1 MKLPGDCRRVIRV
14 MGILAILLALAASG
28 VGAQQDRPNGAGL
41 IIRHGDGTLIYAY
54 VEFESETISG
64 EELLLRSG
72 LDLIVSPFP
81 GLGYGVC
88 MINGEGCDADNC
100 YCQSYSNPAYFWHYY
115 SKVEGGGWF
124 TEIRG
129 PSARQLADGDIDGWS
144 WTAGDHGLPE
154 ITIDEIAAITGFDRS
169 PPPTPTPE
177 PPPPTPTPEPEPT
190 TTDTPVPEPAA
201 TDTPMPTS
209 TPTTPPEPT
218 TTVEASPTPEPSAT
232 PTPTPSATSTA
243 TPAPTSTLT
252 PTASTSTPSP
262 SPTAETDDSGAIQ
275 GTEDEDSENGSGAV
289 IVRPGATPE
298 PLDTGGSD
306 GPGTG
311 LLVFS
316 GFAVALA
323 GAGAVLL
330 LRRRQGTDS

>member
-1 MKLPGDCRRVIRV
+1 MRSTLRLLSF
-14 MGILAILLALAASG
+14 LAILLALAAG
-28 VGAQQDRPNGAGL
+28 GAGAQQDRPNGAGL
-41 IIRHGDGTLIYAY
+41 VVRHGDGTLIYAY

-72 LDLIVSPFP
+72 LDLIVSPYP

-124 TEIRG
+124 TEVRG
-129 PSARQLADGDIDGWS
+129 PSSRQLADGDIDGWS
-144 WTAGDHGLPE
+144 WTAGDPGLPE

-177 PPPPTPTPEPEPT
+177 PPTPTPTPLPEPT
-190 TTDTPVPEPAA
+190 VTDTPVPEPTA
-201 TDTPMPTS
+201 TDTPAP
-209 TPTTPPEPT
+209 TPTDTPPEPT
-218 TTVEASPTPEPSAT
+218 TAVEASPTPSPTPTATAVPSAT
-232 PTPTPSATSTA
+232 PTRQPS
-243 TPAPTSTLT
+243 PT
-252 PTASTSTPSP
+252 PTAVTSTPSP
-262 SPTAETDDSGAIQ
+262 TATKEPEARGEAQ
-275 GTEDEDSENGSGAV
+275 ATEGEDSEDDTRAV

-298 PLDTGGSD
+298 PLDTGGGDD
-306 GPGTG
+306 GPGAS

-323 GAGAVLL
+323 GAGALLL
-330 LRRRQGTDS
+330 LRRRLGSQS